1 MDNKFSKIVDSNIG
15 KGAAL
20 SENKQPSEKT
30 TKSKVLN
37 KLPVSLEERFNKLKE
52 AGKYHG
58 NFSAFIYDSIAEKL
72 EKEE

>member
-1 MDNKFSKIVDSNIG
+1 MNNKFSKISQSNIG

-20 SENKQPSEKT
+20 SENKQPTEKT

-37 KLPVSLEERFNKLKE
+37 KLPVSLEDRFNKLKD

-58 NFSAFIYDSIAEKL
+58 NFSAFIYDSIHEKL
-72 EKEE
+72 EREE